1 MHGAK
6 LNYIPQYD
14 TLIEYNNFF
23 YIGVIMLINSQK
35 QAVG

>member
-6 LNYIPQYD
+6 LNDILEYD
-14 TLIEYNNFF
+14 ALIEYNNFF